1 MILKAISLNL
11 NTKLEAS
18 DIYLP
23 LTASDTAYLTSVVP
37 EGEEIYLTIQWD
49 MYREYVLASN
59 EHGTIVLTRGVDS
72 EARAFPKGSC
82 VFFENSV
89 PVTKWL
95 ICNYECCSDDC
106 GYEAVQNAG
115 AVLPTAKVGDTWK
128 GTFIFKGSLPMVFG
142 VTGLPD
148 WCEATY
154 SGNYITLTGI
164 PTVTGSYN
172 IAVSAS
178 NGKGENIAV
187 QQGII
192 TVK

>member
-1 MILKAISLNL
+1 
-11 NTKLEAS
+11 
-18 DIYLP
+18 
-23 LTASDTAYLTSVVP
+23 
-37 EGEEIYLTIQWD
+37 
-49 MYREYVLASN
+49 
-59 EHGTIVLTRGVDS
+59 
-72 EARAFPKGSC
+72 
-82 VFFENSV
+82 
-89 PVTKWL
+89 
-95 ICNYECCSDDC
+95 
-106 GYEAVQNAG
+106 
-115 AVLPTAKVGDTWK
+115 
-128 GTFIFKGSLPMVFG
+128 MVFG

-192 TVK
+192 TVE

>member
-115 AVLPTAKVGDTWK
+115 AVLPAAKVGDTWK
-128 GTFIFKGSLPMVFG
+128 GTFIFKGAYLWYSELQVFQ
-142 VTGLPD
+142 TGARLHILV
-148 WCEATY
+148 
-154 SGNYITLTGI
+154 ITLHLLE
-164 PTVTGSYN
+164 YLQLQE
-172 IAVSAS
+172 A
-178 NGKGENIAV
+178 
-187 QQGII
+187 I
-192 TVK
+192 T